1 MPEKQIQPIQ
11 SNRFGLAPH
20 KFLQFS
26 LEAPASTEIDDI
38 TNPKLYEHVAKQLS
52 VGDEIRILHDEME
65 WRAEVMVTYVNGPV
79 VHVALLGE
87 PIMLD
92 QAVIDS
98 TEGEEFGIKLRG
110 QRRWC
115 IVHMATG
122 EVVKE
127 QIPNKA
133 AAMKELQEYR
143 NALAA

>member
-1 MPEKQIQPIQ
+1 MPEKQIQPIPAT
-11 SNRFGLAPH
+11 RFGLATH
-20 KFLQFS
+20 KYRQFS
-26 LEAPASTEIDDI
+26 LEVPPEIEVEDI
-38 TNPKLYEHVAKQLS
+38 TNPRLYEHIAKQLE
-52 VGDEIRILHDEME
+52 VGSEIRILHDELD
-65 WRAEVMVTYVNGPV
+65 WIANVLVTYVNGPV